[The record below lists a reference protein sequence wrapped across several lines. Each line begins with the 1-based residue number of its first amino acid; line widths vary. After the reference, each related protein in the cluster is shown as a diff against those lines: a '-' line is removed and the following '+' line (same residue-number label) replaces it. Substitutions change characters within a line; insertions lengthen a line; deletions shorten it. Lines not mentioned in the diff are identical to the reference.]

1 MIRVSGAAG
10 RDPLPQ
16 AVKTLLIRLLRKSGE
31 STDIDDVHSIAMYG
45 ANHIVFEAGKKYYE
59 VLAEKRFCARKYIKM
74 LCRLSNIETGI

>member
-1 MIRVSGAAG
+1 
-10 RDPLPQ
+10 
-16 AVKTLLIRLLRKSGE
+16 
-31 STDIDDVHSIAMYG
+31 MYG